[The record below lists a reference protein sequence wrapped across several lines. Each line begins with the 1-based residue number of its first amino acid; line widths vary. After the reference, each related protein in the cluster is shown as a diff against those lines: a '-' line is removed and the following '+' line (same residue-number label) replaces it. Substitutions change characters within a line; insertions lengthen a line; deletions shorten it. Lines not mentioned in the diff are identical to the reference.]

1 MQISILQFA
10 PEWLNPLV
18 NLNIIAEMCAQLPE
32 QTDILLLPEMFNTG
46 YVLNPKHLHFQWQ
59 AETLVNL
66 QELAARHQILIGGS
80 IPMFRQGK
88 WYNTFIF
95 VGESGLLYF
104 YDKIQLFSMAGEHKY
119 YTAGSEIKYFEYQG
133 YKILPLV
140 CYDLRFPNL
149 SFTKEAPDLII
160 YSANW
165 PVSRIQHWDR
175 LLAARGIENLCYS
188 IGVNRIGKDQNGFE
202 YPGHSSVYDFNG
214 NTILEMSDTI
224 GIQTISLDKE
234 EMTKIRRYYGFLKD
248 RQFV

>member
-18 NLNIIAEMCAQLPE
+18 NLNIIAEMCTQLPE
-32 QTDILLLPEMFNTG
+32 QSDILLLPEMFNTG

-59 AETLVNL
+59 AETLVHL
-66 QELAARHQILIGGS
+66 QGLAARYQILIGGS

-95 VGESGLLYF
+95 VGECGLLYF

-119 YTAGSEIKYFEYQG
+119 YTAGSEIKFFEYQG

-160 YSANW
+160 YTANW
-165 PVSRIQHWDR
+165 PVSRIHHWDR

-214 NTILEMSDTI
+214 NTILEMSDAI
-224 GIQTISLDKE
+224 GIQSITLDKQA
-234 EMTKIRRYYGFLKD
+234 MTKIRRYYGFLKD
-248 RQFV
+248 RQFI